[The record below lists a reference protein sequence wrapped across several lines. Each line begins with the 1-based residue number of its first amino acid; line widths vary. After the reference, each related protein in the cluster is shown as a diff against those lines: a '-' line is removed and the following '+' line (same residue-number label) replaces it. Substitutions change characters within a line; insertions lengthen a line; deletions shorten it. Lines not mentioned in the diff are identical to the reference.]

1 MVVLAAA
8 AMVACG
14 SRSNDTNNDTKK
26 DMYTLSFGELQAT
39 YMSEIACNAA
49 RGDQSKLGVA
59 IRNGLRTGLTANQ
72 IKEALSQLYAYMGFP
87 RSLNALGTLQKV
99 LKEFDDNGEPYEL
112 GPESSPL
119 PAGYDALRQGTEVQ
133 TKLSGQPF
141 NYDFCPAEDYYLKAH
156 LFGDIFARDVLSHAD
171 RELVTVSA
179 LSGLEGVMP
188 QLQAHVR
195 GALNMG
201 VSDQQLAA
209 IPVALKEAGLTAE
222 ALRCEAAIA
231 AVKGQQQVAS
241 PSAFPL
247 GQPNDAYAKYFIGQ
261 SYLAVLDT
269 VSGLCNVTFE
279 PCCRNNWHI
288 HHNAVQVLTCVSGRG
303 WYQEWGKEPV
313 ELKPGTVV
321 AVPAGTKHWHG
332 AAADSWMQHLA
343 YFTAQQAGFR
353 NELMEQREQSEA
365 RSNSAESRQKSS
377 ETQWLEPVS
386 DEQYS
391 KLK

>member
-1 MVVLAAA
+1 MKRILMPLVAAALALATVACGAKTTKTDKDMNTLSFTTEQAA
-8 AMVACG
+8 AMAV
-14 SRSNDTNNDTKK
+14 
-26 DMYTLSFGELQAT
+26 
-39 YMSEIACNAA
+39 IACHEAQ
-49 RGDQSKLGVA
+49 GDLSSLAVA
-59 IRNGLRTGLTANQ
+59 LDAGFDAGLTANQ
-72 IKEALSQLYAYMGFP
+72 LKEALSQLYAYTGFP
-87 RSLNALGTLQKV
+87 RSLNALGTLQRV
-99 LKEFDDNGEPYEL
+99 MERRGDIEM
-112 GPESSPL
+112 GPESSPM

-133 TKLSGQPF
+133 TRLSGQPF
-141 NYDFCPAEDYYLKAH
+141 DYDFCPAEDYYLKAH
-156 LFGDIFARDVLSHAD
+156 LFGDIFARDVLTHAD

-201 VSDQQLAA
+201 VTDDQLAA
-209 IPVALKEAGLTAE
+209 IPEALKAAGLAAE
-222 ALRCEAAIA
+222 AQRCQAAIA
-231 AVKGQQQVAS
+231 TVKGQPQVAS
-241 PSAFPL
+241 PSSFPL

-288 HHNAVQVLTCVSGRG
+288 HHHAVQVLTCVSGRG

-321 AVPAGTKHWHG
+321 TVPAGTKHWHG

-343 YFTAQQAGFR
+343 YYTD
-353 NELMEQREQSEA
+353 
-365 RSNSAESRQKSS
+365 QKATYRT
-377 ETQWLEPVS
+377 EWLEPVD
-386 DEQYS
+386 DEQYG

>member
-1 MVVLAAA
+1 MNINILYNMKRILMPLVAAVMA
-8 AMVACG
+8 LAMVACG
-14 SRSNDTNNDTKK
+14 SKSNNTNNDTNKE
-26 DMYTLSFGELQAT
+26 MYTLSFDELQAT

-112 GPESSPL
+112 GPEASPM
-119 PAGYDALRQGTEVQ
+119 PVGYDALKQGTEVQ

-156 LFGDIFARDVLSHAD
+156 LFGDIFARDVLTHAD

-201 VSDQQLAA
+201 VSEAQLAA
-209 IPVALKEAGLTAE
+209 IPEALRAAGLTAE

-231 AVKGQQQVAS
+231 AVNGQQQTVS
-241 PSAFPL
+241 PSAYPL
-247 GQPNDAYAKYFIGQ
+247 GQPNDAYAKYFTGQ
-261 SYLAVLDT
+261 SYLAVLDM

-288 HHNAVQVLTCVSGRG
+288 HHKAVQVLVCVSGRG

-313 ELKPGTVV
+313 ELTPGTVV
-321 AVPAGTKHWHG
+321 SVPAGTKHWHG

-343 YFTAQQAGFR
+343 YFTAQQPGFR
-353 NELMEQREQSEA
+353 NE
-365 RSNSAESRQKSS
+365 
-377 ETQWLEPVS
+377 WLEPVD
-386 DEQYS
+386 DEQYNA
-391 KLK
+391 LLR